1 MLTLANP
8 VADPT
13 IQAGSV
19 IGCEPD
25 SPATFPTELT
35 LYRPDGTDC
44 RTLTGLVDT
53 RMFYTVVPEAIL
65 SDLGVAPECEQRF
78 HFPDGAVV
86 KLPVAWVSVALP
98 GKSGQALIA
107 FGKDADQTIIG
118 RETLVGLALAADPK
132 NRRFI
137 PTLLHL

>member
-1 MLTLANP
+1 MLTLANT

-19 IGCEPD
+19 IGCDPD
-25 SPATFPTELT
+25 SPATFPAALT

-65 SDLGVAPECEQRF
+65 SDLGVAPEREQRC
-78 HFPDGAVV
+78 HFPDGAVA

-98 GKSGQALIA
+98 GKSGRALVA

-118 RETLVGLALAADPK
+118 RETLVGLALAADAA

-137 PTLLHL
+137 PVLLHL